1 MWCGACVEKSCVC
14 VMCVSVLC
22 VYACGVVC
30 VWCVMCAGVF
40 GVMGIYKG
48 GPVCAWWYIR
58 ILKLLLLLQQNLVKL
73 HPARV
78 FENLSLKSKET
89 FFF

>member
-30 VWCVMCAGVF
+30 VWCVIYTGVF

-48 GPVCAWWYIR
+48 GPVCVVVHTCIKITTLIAAKPR
-58 ILKLLLLLQQNLVKL
+58 QTSPSQGV
-73 HPARV
+73 
-78 FENLSLKSKET
+78 
-89 FFF
+89 